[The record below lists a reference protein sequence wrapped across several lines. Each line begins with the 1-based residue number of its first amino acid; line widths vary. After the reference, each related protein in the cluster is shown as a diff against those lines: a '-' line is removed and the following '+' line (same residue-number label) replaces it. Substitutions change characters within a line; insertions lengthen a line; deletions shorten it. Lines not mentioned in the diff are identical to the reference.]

1 MATLSRFPKYLSLM
15 VCCAIWACGS
25 PNELEDVAQ
34 MEAALITTAPKP
46 GWSSVTGY
54 KSAATSVQRK
64 IVANALGSIGA
75 SSGQSSTRAPGGGAA
90 SWLTDIAGGDGARMR
105 NAIRIYDAWYRD
117 PNKTKTLAQI
127 QTDMRGAFSGSAYSS
142 ASKDLL
148 VQHITSVYPTA
159 GAIPTDD
166 EATLRYLQIRKQC
179 LEWAMTVAL
188 QAGGKTK
195 TYGASSVGIGSVLPG
210 MGYYNK
216 GVHAMLIVDINWDA
230 AGNPVQFK
238 VVESNW
244 PSAGMTKWT
253 NPAGAVP
260 WERVV
265 GSRIVTPNS
274 GYLFIDYEK

>member
-1 MATLSRFPKYLSLM
+1 MATLLRFPKYLSLM
-15 VCCAIWACGS
+15 VCCTIWACGS

-34 MEAALITTAPKP
+34 AEATLIATAPKP

-54 KSAATSVQRK
+54 KSATTPVQRN
-64 IVANALGSIGA
+64 IVASALGKVGG
-75 SSGQSSTRAPGGGAA
+75 SSGQSSTLDPGGRAA

-105 NAIRIYDAWYRD
+105 SAIKIYDAWYRA
-117 PNKTKTLAQI
+117 PTKTKTLAQI
-127 QTDMRGAFSGSAYSS
+127 QDEMRGSFSGTAYSS

-159 GAIPTDD
+159 GALPTDD
-166 EATLRYLQIRKQC
+166 EGTLRYLQIRKQC

-188 QAGGKTK
+188 QAGGKAK
-195 TYGASSVGIGSVLPG
+195 TYGASSVGISNVVPG

-216 GVHAMLIVDINWDA
+216 GSHAMLIVDINWDA
-230 AGNPVQFK
+230 TGNPVQFK

-253 NPAGAVP
+253 NPAGEVP

-265 GSRIVTPNS
+265 DARIVTPNS